1 MASTDPVAID
11 QACLDMIKN
20 THDNGTEAFLNQVA
34 EKEGENI
41 PESNEVQ
48 RKINNKKLINNSKAK
63 KRIEFKR

>member
-1 MASTDPVAID
+1 MS
-11 QACLDMIKN
+11 
-20 THDNGTEAFLNQVA
+20 

>member
-34 EKEGENI
+34 EKEGENTI
-41 PESNEVQ
+41 
-48 RKINNKKLINNSKAK
+48 KLAEQLGIGT
-63 KRIEFKR
+63 RQ